1 MERMS
6 TGVISGSKLTWR
18 LVFPRT
24 QPQNDIEATEVLGS
38 QEAWARD
45 NRIRI
50 YPQLFPN
57 NIVLS
62 LLYLRAPPVRMV
74 HLTRLIASCPVETIR
89 RAMVI
94 QSTLLLFGCGSV
106 TMHAM
111 KLDGMT
117 LYFGVGVARQ
127 PIGYYC
133 MVTLIPHLSDCL
145 QPPDH
150 RWQTLTS
157 EQDMWL
163 WYRESR
169 CYWVT
174 MSQHRVSC
182 QICSQWST
190 WIYLNNIENIFHNIF
205 QIDYPYSLSITL
217 MGTWESYDW
226 IHCECN

>member
-1 MERMS
+1 
-6 TGVISGSKLTWR
+6 
-18 LVFPRT
+18 VFPRT

-150 RWQTLTS
+150 R
-157 EQDMWL
+157 
-163 WYRESR
+163 
-169 CYWVT
+169 
-174 MSQHRVSC
+174 
-182 QICSQWST
+182 
-190 WIYLNNIENIFHNIF
+190 
-205 QIDYPYSLSITL
+205 
-217 MGTWESYDW
+217 
-226 IHCECN
+226 